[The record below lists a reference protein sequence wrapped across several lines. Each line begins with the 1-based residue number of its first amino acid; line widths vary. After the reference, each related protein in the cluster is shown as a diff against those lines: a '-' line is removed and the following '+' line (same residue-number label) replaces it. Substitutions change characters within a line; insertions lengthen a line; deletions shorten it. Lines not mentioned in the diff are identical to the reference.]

1 MSNEITKPATA
12 NVAKAE
18 AEKSLKLQSSLLNQ
32 LETGA
37 AEMGQPFSPYG
48 KQCVVNAIAALIL
61 ICKSKNIDLSQI
73 DGTMVR
79 LALQN
84 IGYTELNVAAIP
96 SECYFDLR
104 KSTTDGKTTYA
115 VSIKPQG
122 AGNEKLV
129 RKYGVG
135 IKPNGLMSA
144 WLVRDGDE
152 FIYPSYD
159 GIQLTPPKWIRK
171 VGDDKKVMLV
181 VYPVLKDDGS
191 QEYLIATRE
200 GIKPNLIAQIRQ
212 NALYAFK
219 KENVNPKTGKKW
231 YESDDEARD
240 DFYKRIDAEFENLSV
255 DQILADPEWMQ
266 WVNPT
271 YTSGGSKEAMVIR
284 KMKNNALKNYPKEYD
299 NVYIAN
305 AVTNM
310 FEDKDDS
317 VLEAAPAAKKSVEE
331 TIDATQKEIDE
342 KPVKEAAQDFQ
353 VDEDTGEVIRDS
365 DLDLVDDDIPEP
377 KTADHFDEEDDY
389 GF

>member
-1 MSNEITKPATA
+1 MSNEVTKTATN
-12 NVAKAE
+12 NVAKSE
-18 AEKSLKLQSSLLNQ
+18 AEKNLKLQSTLLSQIEN
-32 LETGA
+32 GA
-37 AEMGQPFSPYG
+37 TSMGQPFSPYG
-48 KQCVVNAIAALIL
+48 KQCVVNAIASLIL
-61 ICKSKNIDLSQI
+61 LCKGKDIDLSQL

-104 KSTTDGKTTYA
+104 KATVDGKTTYA

-135 IKPNGLMSA
+135 IKEHGLLSA
-144 WLVRDGDE
+144 WLVREGDE
-152 FIYPSYD
+152 FVYPSYD

-171 VGDDKKVMLV
+171 VGDDKKVVMV
-181 VYPVLKDDGS
+181 VYPVLKADGT

-200 GIKPNLIAQIRQ
+200 GIKPNIIAQIRQ
-212 NALYAFK
+212 NTLYAFK
-219 KENVNPKTGKKW
+219 KDKVNPKTGRTW
-231 YESDDEARD
+231 QEPDEEARD
-240 DFYKRIDAEFENLSV
+240 AFYEEINTEFEKLTV
-255 DQILADPEWMQ
+255 DQILDDPRYKEY
-266 WVNPT
+266 VNPT
-271 YTSGGSKEAMVIR
+271 YTSGGSKEAMIIR

-299 NVYIAN
+299 NIYIAN

-317 VLEAAPAAKKSVEE
+317 VLEPAPAAGKKTVDE
-331 TIDATQKEIDE
+331 TIDATNKELDE
-342 KPVKEAAQDFQ
+342 KPTEDAAQDFT
-353 VDEDTGEVIRDS
+353 VDEETGEVVHGTEPLN
-365 DLDLVDDDIPEP
+365 DLNPQS
-377 KTADHFDEEDDY
+377 ADDEEETEEGY

>member
-1 MSNEITKPATA
+1 MGNEITKAA
-12 NVAKAE
+12 GNVAKTE
-18 AEKSLKLQSSLLNQ
+18 AERNLKIQSSLLNQ

-37 AEMGQPFSPYG
+37 TEMGQPFSSYG

-61 ICKSKNIDLSQI
+61 LCKGKEIDMSQI

-104 KSTTDGKTTYA
+104 KTTVDGKTVYA

-135 IKPNGLMSA
+135 IADNGLFSP
-144 WLVRDGDE
+144 WLVREGDE
-152 FIYPSYD
+152 FVYPSYD

-171 VGDDKKVMLV
+171 VGDDKKVV
-181 VYPVLKDDGS
+181 IIVYPVIKKDGNH
-191 QEYLIATRE
+191 EFLIATRE
-200 GIKPNLIAQIRQ
+200 GIKPNIIAQIRQ

-219 KENVNPKTGKKW
+219 TEKVDTKTGRKW
-231 YESDDEARD
+231 YANDDEKREA
-240 DFYKRIDAEFENLSV
+240 FYDRLNTEFENKTV
-255 DQILADPEWMQ
+255 DEILNDPEWMK

-299 NVYIAN
+299 NMYIAN
-305 AVTNM
+305 AVMNM
-310 FEDKDDS
+310 FEDKDDT
-317 VLEAAPAAKKSVEE
+317 VLEAPRAVKKTVDEE
-331 TIDATQKEIDE
+331 IDATQKKIDE
-342 KPVKEAAQDFQ
+342 APVKEAAPDFV
-353 VDEDTGEVIRDS
+353 VDDDTGEVLPGTEPVEDYE
-365 DLDLVDDDIPEP
+365 PE
-377 KTADHFDEEDDY
+377 TEEDEY

>member
-1 MSNEITKPATA
+1 MGNEVTKAASN
-12 NVAKAE
+12 NVAKSE
-18 AEKSLKLQSSLLNQ
+18 AEKNMKIQSSLLNQ
-32 LETGA
+32 LEAGA
-37 AEMGQPFSPYG
+37 TEMGQPFSPYG
-48 KQCVVNAIAALIL
+48 RQCVVNAIAALIL
-61 ICKSKNIDLSQI
+61 LCKGKEIDMSQI

-96 SECYFDLR
+96 SECYYDLR
-104 KSTTDGKTTYA
+104 KTTVDGKTSYA

-135 IKPNGLMSA
+135 IAENGLYPA
-144 WLVRDGDE
+144 WLVREGDE
-152 FIYPSYD
+152 FVYPSYD

-171 VGDDKKVMLV
+171 VGDDKKVIMV
-181 VYPVLKDDGS
+181 VYPVVKKDGS
-191 QEYLIATRE
+191 LEFLIATRE

-219 KENVNPKTGKKW
+219 VEKVDSRTGKKW
-231 YESDDEARD
+231 YATDEEKRD
-240 DFYKRIDAEFENLSV
+240 AFYDRINAEFENKTVDEILS
-255 DQILADPEWMQ
+255 DPEWMQ

-299 NVYIAN
+299 DVYIAN

-310 FEDKDDS
+310 FEEKDDS
-317 VLEAAPAAKKSVEE
+317 VLEGPRATKKTVDEE
-331 TIDATQKEIDE
+331 IDATQKDIDQ
-342 KPVKEAAQDFQ
+342 PSDAEAAQDFI
-353 VDEDTGEVIRDS
+353 VDEESGEVMPGS
-365 DLDLVDDDIPEP
+365 QPAKDLNPETQDDD
-377 KTADHFDEEDDY
+377 DFY